1 MGLLIKIIK
10 GLHVYKPVIK
20 RSIANAKGCCQAGI
34 SQYKVKYSNYK

>member
-1 MGLLIKIIK
+1 MGLLIKSTN

-20 RSIANAKGCCQAGI
+20 RSITNEKGCCQAGI